1 MTDSAPALSGAA
13 LEGRRCVVTG
23 GAQGIGAALAHE
35 LRGRGAIVTV
45 GDLLAEDD
53 RVSGDTLTR
62 ARLDVA
68 DEGSVVAFFAEAAS
82 RMGGLDLLV
91 NNAGVNRPG
100 PTRSLELGEWNRV
113 LEVNLTGAWLCAR
126 EAERHM
132 GPGSAIVNVA
142 SIHAVVG
149 SALHGGAAY
158 AASKAGLVGLT
169 RSLAVEWASR
179 GIRVN
184 AVAPTYV
191 TTGLTRERLE
201 DPTYLAAVT
210 ARQPL
215 PGLATALDVAAAVCF
230 LGSDE
235 ARMTTGA
242 VLPVDGGWLAA

>member
-1 MTDSAPALSGAA
+1 MTEAVPAAFGPA

-23 GAQGIGAALAHE
+23 GAQGIGAVLARE
-35 LRGRGAIVTV
+35 LCDRGANVTV
-45 GDLLAEDD
+45 GDLVVGED
-53 RVSGDTLTR
+53 RVGGGSLTQL
-62 ARLDVA
+62 RLDVA
-68 DEGSVVAFFAEAAS
+68 DERSVVAFFAEAAS
-82 RMGGLDLLV
+82 GMGGLDLLV

-100 PTRSLELGEWNRV
+100 PTRSLQLSEWTRV

-126 EAERHM
+126 EAEKHM
-132 GPGSAIVNVA
+132 RPGSAIVNVA

-191 TTGLTRERLE
+191 PTELTRERLE
-201 DPTYLAAVT
+201 DPAYLAAVLG
-210 ARQPL
+210 RQPL
-215 PGLATALDVAAAVCF
+215 PVLATASDVAAAVCF

>member
-1 MTDSAPALSGAA
+1 MTDALPAAFSPALK
-13 LEGRRCVVTG
+13 GRRCVVTG
-23 GAQGIGAALAHE
+23 GAQGIGAALAQE
-35 LRGRGAIVTV
+35 LCDRGAIVTV
-45 GDLLAEDD
+45 GDLVTGDD
-53 RVSGDTLTR
+53 RARGHTLAR
-62 ARLDVA
+62 APLDVA
-68 DEGSVVAFFAEAAS
+68 DEDSVVAFFAEAAS

-100 PTRSLELGEWNRV
+100 PTRSLQLSEWNRV

-126 EAERHM
+126 EAEKHM
-132 GPGSAIVNVA
+132 GAGSAIVNVA

-169 RSLAVEWASR
+169 RSLAVEWAHR

-191 TTGLTRERLE
+191 PTELTRERLE
-201 DPTYLAAVT
+201 DPEYLAAVMG
-210 ARQPL
+210 RQPL
-215 PGLATALDVAAAVCF
+215 PVLATASDVAAAVCF

-242 VLPVDGGWLAA
+242 ILPVDGGWLAA